1 MENKEKKQI
10 KRKETGGDYY
20 LNKKCLL
27 VKDLNRPPYKRCQY
41 CELKFQ
47 NCLFVRFQ
55 LISFILIGF
64 SVLLIYLSEKTI
76 PTSFLIVIFIM
87 VIVYGYYFNSSTEKI
102 VKSNFLEKKAKN
114 AFKELSD
121 DLEERVSVQ
130 TRDIREQNL
139 HLEEL
144 LNMKSDFLRTVNHQL
159 NTPLTIMKNAFA
171 MMKDKSLSSE
181 QGMEIATHGLE
192 RMSSTIEDFWN
203 AFELD
208 ERKEPVD
215 LVKTDIEAIV
225 KDMVKEKKKM
235 EMAVSRKLSIRL
247 AKPDWTVPKVL
258 CDDRT
263 IGQAISN
270 LLDNAVFYTQKGSIK
285 IWFEK
290 IKIGKKYFLKT
301 FISDTGEGILLEDQ
315 ENIFEKFF
323 RGSATASINP
333 NGSGLGLY
341 IARNIVESSGGEIKL
356 EQTDVGRGTTFSFT
370 LRIAKSENKAKK
382 LASKRAVADCGKS
395 AQRQPDGG
403 KVGSGNFGHLERN
416 GAVIK
421 KRSDVQEIAESNGV
435 FAHFT

>member
-1 MENKEKKQI
+1 MSLKTKNQI
-10 KRKETGGDYY
+10 TPREAVKSC
-20 LNKKCLL
+20 NFNSSCWL
-27 VKDLNRPPYKRCQY
+27 VDNLQYPPYKRCQY
-41 CELKFQ
+41 CELKFRK
-47 NCLFVRFQ
+47 CLFLQYQVITF
-55 LISFILIGF
+55 
-64 SVLLIYLSEKTI
+64 V
-76 PTSFLIVIFIM
+76 LIVFSFSSLFLFEKRISPPVIIVVFVM
-87 VIVYGYYFNSSTEKI
+87 VVVYGYFFNSSTEKI
-102 VKSNFLEKKAKN
+102 IKSHFLERKAKN
-114 AFKELSD
+114 ELKELSEK
-121 DLEERVSVQ
+121 LEEKVEEQ
-130 TRDIREQNL
+130 TRDMREQNL

-144 LNMKSDFLRTVNHQL
+144 LNMKGDFLRTVNHQL

-181 QGMEIATHGLE
+181 QGMKIAAHGLE

-208 ERKEPVD
+208 EQKEPVD
-215 LVKTDIEAIV
+215 LAETDIETIV
-225 KDMVKEKKKM
+225 KDMMKEKKKM
-235 EMAVSRKLSIRL
+235 ELAIARKLSIRL
-247 AKPDWTVPKVL
+247 IKPDWAVPKVL
-258 CDDRT
+258 CDHRT

-285 IWFEK
+285 VWFEK
-290 IKIGKKYFLKT
+290 IRICGKDFLKI
-301 FISDTGEGILLEDQ
+301 FISDTGEGISLEDR
-315 ENIFEKFF
+315 EDIFEKFF

>member
-1 MENKEKKQI
+1 
-10 KRKETGGDYY
+10 
-20 LNKKCLL
+20 
-27 VKDLNRPPYKRCQY
+27 
-41 CELKFQ
+41 
-47 NCLFVRFQ
+47 
-55 LISFILIGF
+55 
-64 SVLLIYLSEKTI
+64 
-76 PTSFLIVIFIM
+76 M
-87 VIVYGYYFNSSTEKI
+87 VVVYGYFFNSSTEKI
-102 VKSNFLEKKAKN
+102 IKSHFLERKAKN
-114 AFKELSD
+114 ELKELSEK
-121 DLEERVSVQ
+121 LEEKVEGQ
-130 TRDIREQNL
+130 TRDMREQNL

-144 LNMKSDFLRTVNHQL
+144 LNMKGDFLRTVNHQL

-181 QGMEIATHGLE
+181 QGMKIAAHGLE

-208 ERKEPVD
+208 EQKEPVD
-215 LVKTDIEAIV
+215 LAETDIETIV
-225 KDMVKEKKKM
+225 KDMMKEKKKM
-235 EMAVSRKLSIRL
+235 ELAIARKLSIRL
-247 AKPDWTVPKVL
+247 IKPDWAVPKVL
-258 CDDRT
+258 CDHRT

-285 IWFEK
+285 VWFEK
-290 IKIGKKYFLKT
+290 IRICGKDFLKI
-301 FISDTGEGILLEDQ
+301 FISDTGEGISLEDR
-315 ENIFEKFF
+315 EDIFEKFF